1 MADQVRMRS
10 PLSDKKTQ
18 PPPTGKWRDIVG
30 LTVLFVLSACA
41 GWVFERIGA
50 PLPWMTG
57 PLVFT
62 AAVFMGPAPRLV
74 VPTKLRAF
82 GQVVVATQVGLA
94 FSPEA
99 LEMLIA
105 FAPVIVGTALT
116 TGVSI
121 FFVALLMT
129 RLTGQGL
136 AQAFMSAMPTS
147 PVEAATMAAA
157 AGVPTVPVIFSQ
169 TFRLAAVVLILP
181 FSLYA
186 IEGGREPVT
195 LAMSDPWHIIML
207 AVIGLAAAQVF
218 RFLRV
223 PNPNFLGPL
232 TAAAALA
239 ASGQGLAPF
248 PPAILALAQI
258 VLGTWLGAIFRR
270 EILSS
275 AWRLTLT
282 SALSAVLTLGACIIS
297 ALGIAALT
305 GVDWRTMV
313 LGAAPGGVVEMALT
327 AKFLEQN
334 FILITTFHLVR
345 IFIFMPNIPWIVR
358 LITRHEQRKTNGEND
373 K

>member
-1 MADQVRMRS
+1 MQS
-10 PLSDKKTQ
+10 PPSANKSS
-18 PPPTGKWRDIVG
+18 PPPNGKWRDSAG
-30 LTVLFVLSACA
+30 LAVLFVLSACA
-41 GWVFERIGA
+41 GWVFERLGA
-50 PLPWMTG
+50 PLPWMIG

-74 VPTKLRAF
+74 VPTKLRGF

-136 AQAFMSAMPTS
+136 AQAFISAMPTS
-147 PVEAATMAAA
+147 PVEAAAMASA
-157 AGVPTVPVIFSQ
+157 AGVSTVPVIFSQ

-186 IEGGREPVT
+186 IEGWPDGGREPVT
-195 LAMSDPWHIIML
+195 LAMSDPWHIIIL
-207 AVIGLAAAQVF
+207 AVIGIAAAQVF
-218 RFLRV
+218 RSLRV

-232 TAAAALA
+232 TAAAVLA
-239 ASGQGLAPF
+239 ASGHAIAPY

-305 GVDWRTMV
+305 GVDWRTLV
-313 LGAAPGGVVEMALT
+313 LGAAPGGVVEMTLT

-358 LITRHEQRKTNGEND
+358 LITRHEQRKTKGDNET
-373 K
+373 